1 MITIFKL
8 GLDQNH
14 FAREIISNMTKSKPD
29 DRIPLTE
36 VVNMLRP
43 QVHQSSPAFRIEDSE
58 SL

>member
-1 MITIFKL
+1 MTICKL